1 MILDLFRKYNDERW
15 RSATAAA
22 SLHCCSSVAPAHQGS
37 GFAVQSLLDLLL
49 GLLGQGAPDDRP
61 AELTERLDGVVWGHL
76 LDDHEQRR
84 GPRLELPADL
94 VDEVLVDTGLLD
106 LAEDRSEA
114 CPERYAQ
121 DRNEE
126 QNAEERSPEQSPHRP
141 SSDRVMVGSGL
152 VLPVLVTHDRRNG
165 IGLDHEVRLE
175 PVDLVHGRR
184 SRGGVGIRDRDQVG
198 HQDPPSSRDVS
209 SDQDIMICFCTIYR
223 NMLL

>member
-1 MILDLFRKYNDERW
+1 MRCLWVN
-15 RSATAAA
+15 A
-22 SLHCCSSVAPAHQGS
+22 SRL
-37 GFAVQSLLDLLL
+37 AVQSLLDLLL

-61 AELTERLDGVVWGHL
+61 AELTERLDGLVWGHL

-84 GPRLELPADL
+84 SPRLELPADL

-106 LAEDRSEA
+106 LAEDRSQA
-114 CPERYAQ
+114 CAERYTQ

-152 VLPVLVTHDRRNG
+152 VLSVLVAHDRRNG

-175 PVDLVHGRR
+175 PVDLVHGGR
-184 SRGGVGIRDRDQVG
+184 SRGGVRIRDRDQVG
-198 HQDPPSSRDVS
+198 HQDPPPSRDVR
-209 SDQDIMICFCTIYR
+209 SDQAEPTWR
-223 NMLL
+223 TASGATRTR

>member
-1 MILDLFRKYNDERW
+1 MTRTVRRLTRCERW

-22 SLHCCSSVAPAHQGS
+22 SLHCRSSLAPAHQAS

-49 GLLGQGAPDDRP
+49 CLLGQGAPDDRS
-61 AELTERLDGVVWGHL
+61 AELAERLDGLVWGHL
-76 LDDHEQRR
+76 LYDHEQRR

-94 VDEVLVDTGLLD
+94 VNEVLVDTGLLD

-114 CPERYAQ
+114 CAERYTQ
-121 DRNEE
+121 DRDEE

-152 VLPVLVTHDRRNG
+152 VLPVLIAHDRSNG
-165 IGLDHEVRLE
+165 VRLNHEVRLE

-184 SRGGVGIRDRDQVG
+184 SRGGVGIRDRDQVS
-198 HQDPPSSRDVS
+198 H
-209 SDQDIMICFCTIYR
+209 
-223 NMLL
+223 